1 MEDLGVSNRVLV
13 FVEIEF
19 VISDVFID
27 VFCRSKFFK
36 AFQVDIEEIRGK
48 GDGFSSEVWE
58 DAKSCDWSMQ
68 HRAVKLAKD
77 VGTSVVSFDYDERA
91 EISWSHLSVE

>member
-1 MEDLGVSNRVLV
+1 MDDLGVSNRVLV
-13 FVEIEF
+13 ISEIKFE
-19 VISDVFID
+19 VSNVVVDVFG
-27 VFCRSKFFK
+27 RSKLFE
-36 AFQVDIEEIRGK
+36 AFRVDIEEVWGK

-68 HRAVKLAKD
+68 HRAIEFAKD

-91 EISWSHLSVE
+91 EISRSHLPV

>member
-1 MEDLGVSNRVLV
+1 MEGRGVSKRVLV
-13 FVEIEF
+13 FVEIVFE
-19 VISDVFID
+19 VPNVVVDV
-27 VFCRSKFFK
+27 VGRSKLFK
-36 AFQVDIEEIRGK
+36 AFRVDIEEVWGK

-58 DAKSCDWSMQ
+58 NAKSCDWSMQ
-68 HRAVKLAKD
+68 HRAVEFAKD